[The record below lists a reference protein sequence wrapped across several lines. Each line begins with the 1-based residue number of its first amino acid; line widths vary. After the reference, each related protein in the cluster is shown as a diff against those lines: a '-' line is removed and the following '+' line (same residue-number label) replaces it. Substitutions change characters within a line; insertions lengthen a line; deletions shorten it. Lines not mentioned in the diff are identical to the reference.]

1 MCMYGYLIEQ
11 KAQIPQLNRGTLMFK
26 IRYTLVMFA
35 VLLLLTG
42 CSPKDDFDDY
52 DHAELRPSENVAA
65 VTEFEEYDGNI
76 ESITVFIT
84 NDSDKRFPLNGN
96 FRLQKKVNDEWK
108 AIKRYYDP
116 ESLISDGTNREM
128 LEHSEGAVCID
139 LKEHV
144 KLPLLP
150 GANAR

>member
-1 MCMYGYLIEQ
+1 MMKKFLILMCV
-11 KAQIPQLNRGTLMFK
+11 A
-26 IRYTLVMFA
+26 
-35 VLLLLTG
+35 LLLITG
-42 CSPKDDFDDY
+42 CSPKDDFDDH
-52 DHAELRPSENVAA
+52 DHAELRPCENVAA

-84 NDSDKRFPLNGN
+84 NSSDKRFPLNDN

-116 ESLISDGTNREM
+116 ESLIGDGTNREM
-128 LEHSEGAVCID
+128 LEHSEGAVCIN

-150 GANAR
+150 GQYRIWVGSISGNRTAAAEFEVK

>member
-1 MCMYGYLIEQ
+1 
-11 KAQIPQLNRGTLMFK
+11 MFK

-84 NDSDKRFPLNGN
+84 NGSDKRFPLNGN

-150 GANAR
+150 GQYRIGVAPKRANCPWPPDFEEK